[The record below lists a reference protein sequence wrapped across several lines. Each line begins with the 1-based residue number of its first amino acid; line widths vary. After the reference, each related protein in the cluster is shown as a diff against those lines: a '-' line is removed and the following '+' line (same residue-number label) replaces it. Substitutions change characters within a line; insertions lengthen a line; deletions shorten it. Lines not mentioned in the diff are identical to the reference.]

1 MAKEVQQQCQYW
13 NNCDKTNKKT
23 SSCLE
28 CWCKEGRGYKGPS
41 EGKDCKDASAAP
53 GYEFKTYDG
62 PCFITTAVVGMCG
75 FADDCRVMTN
85 LRKLRGRLQTTRAGK
100 QLLKMYDVIG
110 PQIADKL
117 VEEDEQLL
125 TGYKIISEDLI
136 PTACEVE
143 SQKYTIAAY
152 RYLNMVKRLAYRYGI
167 TLNQDQYAYDSDVTP
182 EQMGHGT
189 ARVHKQSV
197 NNQ

>member
-1 MAKEVQQQCQYW
+1 MAKEVKQECQYC
-13 NNCDKTNKKT
+13 NNWDKRNRKT
-23 SSCLE
+23 SSILK
-28 CWCKEGRGYKGPS
+28 CWCKEGRGYKEAD
-41 EGKDCKDASAAP
+41 EGKNCPDASPAP

-143 SQKYTIAAY
+143 NQKYTIAAN
-152 RYLNMVKRLAYRYGI
+152 RYCEMIDHLKNRYGI
-167 TLNQDQYAYDSDVTP
+167 KEYSTQYEYDSDVTP
-182 EQMGHGT
+182 AQMGHGT
-189 ARVHKQSV
+189 ARVHKVSV
-197 NNQ
+197 NRR